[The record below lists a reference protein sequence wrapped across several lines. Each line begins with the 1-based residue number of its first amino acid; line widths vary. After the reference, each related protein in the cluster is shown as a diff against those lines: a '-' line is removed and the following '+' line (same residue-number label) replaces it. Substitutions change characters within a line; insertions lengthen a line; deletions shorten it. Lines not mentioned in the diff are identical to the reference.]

1 MVEATKKKSKV
12 FDYFCAEDQFSGGVA
27 WCAGCP
33 LELTARFVPM
43 VLGKDMVFVGTPS
56 CSAPVLHGQ
65 NVGAWHKLS
74 YLACVMTGVASS
86 ATGLSR
92 YFRRTGQDATVV
104 CFTGDGCATDI
115 GFQPLSGAAERQEH
129 IIYITYDNEGYMN
142 TGNQRSSATPKGA
155 ATTTTPVGK
164 VGHGKPT
171 PSKNL
176 PLIMLMHRPRYMATA
191 TLSHLEDFAKK
202 LQKAKAAARE
212 GFVYIHVFSPCPVGW
227 RIDSNNVIEVCRNAV
242 RTNYFP
248 LWEAEDGKP
257 RLTLE
262 IANPRPI
269 TEFTKLMRKF
279 AHLKDDGLADLQNM
293 VNERYTLLK
302 GMCDAVKQGEN
313 KVAKTGS

>member
-1 MVEATKKKSKV
+1 MVETTKKRNRV
-12 FDYFCAEDQFSGGVA
+12 FDYFTTEDQFSGGVA

-33 LELTARFVPM
+33 LELTARFVPK
-43 VLGKDMVFVGTPS
+43 VLGKNMVFVGTPS

-65 NVGAWHKLS
+65 NLGAWHKLS

-86 ATGLSR
+86 GTGLSR

-115 GFQPLSGAAERQEH
+115 GFQTLSGAAERNEH
-129 IIYITYDNEGYMN
+129 IIYLTYDNEGYMN
-142 TGNQRSSATPKGA
+142 TGNQRSSATQKGA

-164 VGHGKPT
+164 VGRGKPT
-171 PSKNL
+171 SSKNMTMV
-176 PLIMLMHRPRYMATA
+176 MLMHKPKYMATA

-202 LQKAKAAARE
+202 LQKAKEMAKE
-212 GFVYIHVFSPCPVGW
+212 GFVYLHVFSPCPVGW
-227 RIDSNNVIEVCRNAV
+227 RIDSNMAIEVCRTAV

-257 RLTLE
+257 RFTVE
-262 IANPRPI
+262 TASPKPV

-279 AHLKDDGLADLQNM
+279 SHLKEDGIAELQKQ
-293 VNERYTLLK
+293 VDERYALLK
-302 GMCDAVKQGEN
+302 TLVDAGK
-313 KVAKTGS
+313 K